1 MEGFLPW
8 LSLAHALG
16 GGPAQ
21 GGGSGPGGFA
31 APFLTFGLLIAIF
44 YFLLIRP
51 QQKQRKEH
59 AKMIEELKKGDQVVT
74 QGGIHGSVY
83 KIKDDTVSLEVADG
97 VRLRVS
103 KSAITGMRGK
113 PTDDKDKAD
122 D

>member
-8 LSLAHALG
+8 LRLAHALG

-21 GGGSGPGGFA
+21 GGGAAPGGLA

-59 AKMIEELKKGDQVVT
+59 ARMIEGLKKGDQVVT
-74 QGGIHGSVY
+74 QGGVHGSVY
-83 KIKDDTVSLEVADG
+83 KIKDDTVALEVADG

-103 KSAITGMRGK
+103 KSAIARLRDKT
-113 PTDDKDKAD
+113 TDIEKTAD
-122 D
+122 